1 MGKKYQDALK
11 KVEARP
17 YDLKEGCELVRT
29 LHCANFDGSV
39 DLAIRLGVDPKHSDQ
54 MVRGSVLLPHGT
66 GKKVRI
72 LVFAKGEK
80 EKEALDAGADYVG
93 VDDMLEKINSGWLEF
108 DRVIATPDLMGV
120 VGRLGRVLGPR
131 GLMPNPKTGSVT
143 FDIAKTVG
151 EIKKGKVEY
160 RVEKAG
166 IIHVSVG
173 RVSFTADQLYEN
185 ALAVVDSVVRQKPAA
200 AKGKYIRNF
209 VMSPTIGPGIVIDES
224 TLRPVKSAA

>member
-1 MGKKYQDALK
+1 MGKKYKAEVQ

-17 YDLKEGCELVRT
+17 YSLKEGCALVKDV
-29 LHCANFDGSV
+29 HYAKFDGSV

-80 EKEALDAGADYVG
+80 EKEALEAGADYVG

-143 FDIAKTVG
+143 FDVAKTVH

-166 IIHVSVG
+166 IVHVSIG
-173 RVSFTADQLYEN
+173 RVSFTPDQLYEN
-185 ALAVVDSVVRQKPAA
+185 ALAVFDSVVRQKPAA
-200 AKGKYIRNF
+200 AKGQYIRG
-209 VMSPTIGPGIVIDES
+209 VVISPTMGPGIIVDDG
-224 TLRPVKSAA
+224 TLRPVKAAA